1 MAAITR
7 LHITFGLVSI
17 PVSIHS
23 ATERRTVPLH
33 QVHAKD
39 GARIRQRRICE
50 AEGVEGVLTE
60 LTSAFVQVR
69 SLFC

>member
-7 LHITFGLVSI
+7 FHITFGLVSI

-23 ATERRTVPLH
+23 ATERRAVPLH

-39 GARIRQRRICE
+39 GSSLGEEREVTPVKVHLCSSVQR
-50 AEGVEGVLTE
+50 G
-60 LTSAFVQVR
+60 
-69 SLFC
+69 